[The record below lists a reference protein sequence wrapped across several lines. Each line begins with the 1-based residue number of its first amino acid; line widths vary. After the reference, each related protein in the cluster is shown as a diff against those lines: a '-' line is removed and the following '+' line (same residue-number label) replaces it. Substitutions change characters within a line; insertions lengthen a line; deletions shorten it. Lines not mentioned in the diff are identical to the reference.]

1 MNDKAKKPWADVR
14 NWKRIAFMFLFGA
27 ISRIAEILLVTI
39 AVIQIFFTLITGARN
54 ARLLKFG
61 GQLSAYV
68 KHVFEYMT
76 YNTEVKP
83 YPFSDWPD
91 YTVSKEATAGA
102 GAGAAESGE
111 EWE

>member
-1 MNDKAKKPWADVR
+1 MNEKAKKPWADAR

-27 ISRIAEILLVTI
+27 ISRVAEILLVTI

-68 KHVFEYMT
+68 KLVFEYMT

-91 YTVSKEATAGA
+91 YTVSTEAG
-102 GAGAAESGE
+102 GGGAAESGE